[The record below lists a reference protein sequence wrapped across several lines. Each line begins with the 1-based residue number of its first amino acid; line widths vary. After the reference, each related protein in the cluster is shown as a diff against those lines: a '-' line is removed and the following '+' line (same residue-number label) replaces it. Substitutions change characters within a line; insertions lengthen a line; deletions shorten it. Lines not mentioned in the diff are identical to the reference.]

1 MSRQLGPM
9 PFFTSGGR
17 GSAPGERVEQGAV
30 GRKGPQ
36 LDTEQKGKKIP
47 GQAVEGE
54 PSTLLAGD

>member
-1 MSRQLGPM
+1 M